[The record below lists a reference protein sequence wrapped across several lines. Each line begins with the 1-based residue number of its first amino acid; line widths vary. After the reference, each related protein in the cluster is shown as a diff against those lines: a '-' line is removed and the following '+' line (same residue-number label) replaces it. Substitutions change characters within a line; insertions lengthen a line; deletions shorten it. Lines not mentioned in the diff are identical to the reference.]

1 MIRYEVERLTGYRKK
16 ELRACATSFTAVFRV
31 FRFGVHACLLLN
43 K

>member
-1 MIRYEVERLTGYRKK
+1 MIRYVVERLTSYRKK
-16 ELRACATSFTAVFRV
+16 ELRACAISFTAVFLV